1 MHSYVSG
8 PLNANE
14 LLQRA
19 GFQELG
25 VLAAAISSRR
35 HTKMT
40 ETVLPLML
48 KWSQSKMER
57 LKKK

>member
-1 MHSYVSG
+1 VPG

-19 GFQELG
+19 GF
-25 VLAAAISSRR
+25 VLAVAITSRR

-48 KWSQSKMER
+48 KQSQSKMER
-57 LKKK
+57 AKKK